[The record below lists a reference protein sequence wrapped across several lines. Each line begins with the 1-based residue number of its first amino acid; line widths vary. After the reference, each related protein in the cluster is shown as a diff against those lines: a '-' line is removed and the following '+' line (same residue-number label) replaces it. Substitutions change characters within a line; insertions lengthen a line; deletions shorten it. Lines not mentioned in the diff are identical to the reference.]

1 VYNIIIN
8 EIMQNP
14 SAVYDANGEW
24 FEIYNNSDEEI
35 DLNGFTIKDN
45 DTDSHLITEETL
57 IAPYSF
63 AVLGRN
69 ADSTTNGGVTVAYE
83 YSGFTLANGAD
94 EILLIDSDGNTVDSV
109 AYDGG
114 STFPDPNGKSMELT
128 FYDYDNN
135 VGSNWVES
143 TNMLPSGDYG
153 TPGMPNS
160 MIAPSINILSVTT
173 EQEYLLVNPQTY
185 EPPELGDCLIMNY
198 PYEYVGPCDSAY
210 FDIVIQNSGTAQ
222 LIIDDYH
229 FTDELFPIV
238 DNRWNVVDTLPII
251 IPPASNDTIQVRFIP
266 WRYANFDYWFGIR
279 ENTLVLENNDPDND
293 SVSVSL
299 SIPVVLNGTGYT
311 LSIYGWTPEWTADGP
326 NQPIVDF
333 DTVSIGDSLDTT
345 IVLTSYG
352 IEELEVDGVSPADM
366 PFSLVSD
373 DGEMNLFESIDIE
386 ITFTPEEFGDFAD
399 TIYVESNAQ
408 MFYPVFTIDT
418 GSPNALP
425 PEPWFIIKGIGWECP
440 INCNPCG
447 FGDLGAFAVGLYL
460 EDYSNLFDIDYN
472 GRIDIIDLLIFSDIV
487 TEYSDY
493 YDCRD

>member
-1 VYNIIIN
+1 MSKYDENIII
-8 EIMQNP
+8 
-14 SAVYDANGEW
+14 
-24 FEIYNNSDEEI
+24 
-35 DLNGFTIKDN
+35 
-45 DTDSHLITEETL
+45 DSYGSE
-57 IAPYSF
+57 
-63 AVLGRN
+63 VDR
-69 ADSTTNGGVTVAYE
+69 VE
-83 YSGFTLANGAD
+83 YSSNLN
-94 EILLIDSDGNTVDSV
+94 
-109 AYDGG
+109 
-114 STFPDPNGKSMELT
+114 FPDPNGKSMELT

-160 MIAPSINILSVTT
+160 MIAPSINILSVNT

-185 EPPELGDCLIMNY
+185 EPLELGDCLIMNY

-238 DNRWNVVDTLPII
+238 DNRWNVIDTLPII

-293 SVSVSL
+293 SVSVDL

-311 LSIYGWTPEWTADGP
+311 LSIYGWTPEWTVNGP

-333 DTVSIGDSLDTT
+333 GTVSVDDSLDTT

-352 IEELEVDGVSPADM
+352 IDELEVDGVSSADI
-366 PFSLVSD
+366 PFSLVAD

-418 GSPNALP
+418 GTIEALS
-425 PEPWFIIKGIGWECP
+425 PEPRFIIKGIGWECA
-440 INCNPCG
+440 IGLWFSGSISDVGMFVYNLMG
-447 FGDLGAFAVGLYL
+447 FTNEGESFDL
-460 EDYSNLFDIDYN
+460 DYN
-472 GRIDIIDLLIFSDIV
+472 GTIDIIDLLITSDIV
-487 TEYSDY
+487 NGYSDY